1 MRCSPGEKAIK
12 KEITTNRK
20 IAESLDW
27 PCTTTVK
34 VGRPFSGHRKSHM
47 KKIVA
52 MPYNVVW
59 RLRLPHQSCRFSLA
73 IQLFLLIEAIVF
85 GIDAYAQHNHTQ
97 RSLTNNIE
105 CLEDIARFYRDPNRP
120 VHKIWTSSECSKY
133 YLCLE
138 GEVFNFK
145 CSEGLLFDVVR
156 QICDFKQ
163 NVDNCDVTAETPAP
177 KPLLDEADC
186 PDNQWACGDA
196 TCLPNEYFCDGSVDC
211 PDESDEGWCDAD
223 NDPNAAELCDPKHC
237 KLPDCFCS
245 KDGTIIPGRLEPHMV
260 PQMIL
265 LTFDDAVN
273 FENWELFTKVLF
285 SGQRRNPNGCPIKA
299 TFFVSHPYT
308 NYQYIQ
314 KLWNDGHE
322 IAVHSVTHR
331 GPEMWWSHNATI
343 EDWFDEMVGQA
354 NILNRFASVRM
365 EEIRGMRVPFLRVGW
380 NRQFLMM
387 KEFGFAYDS
396 SMVAPFSNPP
406 LWPYTMDYKM
416 PHVCMG
422 NKQNCP
428 SRSYPGIW
436 EMVLNQLEAGDYT
449 CAMIDSC
456 PPHLNGEDIYRML
469 THNFKRHYLSN
480 RAPLG
485 LYFHAAWFKKSEYL
499 NAFMKFVDDLQK
511 LPDVYFVTNQEA
523 IQWMR
528 NPTSNNLLYQFEP
541 WSCKAKKHLEP
552 NEKVCN
558 HPNICKLRSRVLQQ
572 DRYLYTCKECPPQ
585 YPWIR
590 NEFGLD

>member
-1 MRCSPGEKAIK
+1 MYNNCKMRNA
-12 KEITTNRK
+12 TTW
-20 IAESLDW
+20 SLA
-27 PCTTTVK
+27 VK
-34 VGRPFSGHRKSHM
+34 VGHGYQQLYDVKDICYRCLLSGRF
-47 KKIVA
+47 KKLLTKRAGAQSYSQTTITA
-52 MPYNVVW
+52 AAAATTITSPT
-59 RLRLPHQSCRFSLA
+59 RLKLQQSGLLSSIYIELLLFSLM
-73 IQLFLLIEAIVF
+73 ITTVM
-85 GIDAYAQHNHTQ
+85 GIGGQNHTQ
-97 RSLTNNIE
+97 RSLSNSVD
-105 CLEDIARFYRDPNRP
+105 CLEDLRFYRDPNRP

-163 NVDNCDVTAETPAP
+163 NVDNCDITAETPVP
-177 KPLLDEADC
+177 KPLLDEAIC
-186 PDNQWACGDA
+186 EEENHWGCGDG

-211 PDESDEGWCDAD
+211 PDESDEGWCDAE
-223 NDPNAAELCDPKHC
+223 NDPNAAASCDPRKC
-237 KLPDCFCS
+237 KLPDCYCS
-245 KDGTIIPGRLEPHMV
+245 KDGTQIPARLEPQSV

-265 LTFDDAVN
+265 LSFDDAIN
-273 FENWELFTKVLF
+273 FENWELFSQVLF
-285 SGQRRNPNGCPIKA
+285 RGHRRNPNGCPIKA
-299 TFFVSHPYT
+299 TFFVSHPFT
-308 NYQYIQ
+308 NYQYVQ

-322 IAVHSVTHR
+322 MAVHSVTHR

-387 KEFGFAYDS
+387 KEFGFVYDA

-406 LWPYTMDYKM
+406 LWPYTLDYKM
-416 PHVCMG
+416 PHTCTG
-422 NKQNCP
+422 SQQNCP

-436 EMVLNQLEAGDYT
+436 EIVINQLEAGDFT
-449 CAMIDSC
+449 CTMIDSC
-456 PPHLNGEDIYRML
+456 PPHLSGDDIYRML

-485 LYFHAAWFKKSEYL
+485 LYFHATWFKKADYL
-499 NAFMKFVDDLQK
+499 NAFLKFLDDLQK
-511 LPDVYFVTNQEA
+511 LPDVYFVTNQQA
-523 IQWMR
+523 IQWIR
-528 NPTSNNLLYQFEP
+528 QPTTNTDIHQFSA
-541 WSCKAKKHLEP
+541 WGCKPKQLDKHEM
-552 NEKVCN
+552 
-558 HPNICKLRSRVLQQ
+558 
-572 DRYLYTCKECPPQ
+572 DRYFYTCKECPAQ

>member
-1 MRCSPGEKAIK
+1 MSNASDAR
-12 KEITTNRK
+12 
-20 IAESLDW
+20 
-27 PCTTTVK
+27 
-34 VGRPFSGHRKSHM
+34 
-47 KKIVA
+47 
-52 MPYNVVW
+52 NV
-59 RLRLPHQSCRFSLA
+59 
-73 IQLFLLIEAIVF
+73 
-85 GIDAYAQHNHTQ
+85 TQ
-97 RSLTNNIE
+97 RSLENKVE
-105 CLEDIARFYRDPNRP
+105 CLEDIVRFYRDPNRP

-163 NVDNCDVTAETPAP
+163 NVDNCDITAETPVP

-186 PDNQWACGDA
+186 PENEWACGDG
-196 TCLPNEYFCDGSVDC
+196 TCLPSEYFCDGSVDC
-211 PDESDEGWCDAD
+211 PDDSDEGWCDAD
-223 NDPNAAELCDPKHC
+223 NDPNAAETCDPKNCH
-237 KLPDCFCS
+237 LPDCHCS
-245 KDGTIIPGRLEPHMV
+245 KDGTIIPGRLEAHMV

-273 FENWELFTKVLF
+273 FENWELFSKVLF
-285 SGQRRNPNGCPIKA
+285 KGQRRNPNGCPIRA
-299 TFFVSHPYT
+299 TFFVSHPFT

-331 GPEMWWSHNATI
+331 GPEMFWSHNATI

-387 KEFGFAYDS
+387 KEFGFVYDS

-416 PHVCMG
+416 PHNCIG

-436 EMVLNQLEAGDYT
+436 EMVINQLEVGEYT
-449 CAMIDSC
+449 CTMVDSC
-456 PPHLNGEDIYRML
+456 PPHLSGEDIYRML

-485 LYFHAAWFKKSEYL
+485 LYFHANWFKKAEYL
-499 NAFMKFVDDLQK
+499 NAFLKFLDDLQK
-511 LPDVYFVTNQEA
+511 LPDVYFVTNQQA

-528 NPTSNNLLYQFEP
+528 TPIRTNMLHQFEP
-541 WSCKAKKHLEP
+541 WSCKPKHLDL

-558 HPNICKLRSRVLQQ
+558 IPNTCKLRSRVLQQ

>member
-1 MRCSPGEKAIK
+1 M
-12 KEITTNRK
+12 TF
-20 IAESLDW
+20 
-27 PCTTTVK
+27 VK
-34 VGRPFSGHRKSHM
+34 FF
-47 KKIVA
+47 A
-52 MPYNVVW
+52 
-59 RLRLPHQSCRFSLA
+59 RF
-73 IQLFLLIEAIVF
+73 FC
-85 GIDAYAQHNHTQ
+85 IDAYAQHNHTQ

-456 PPHLNGEDIYRML
+456 PPHLSGEDIYRML

-511 LPDVYFVTNQEA
+511 LPDVYFVTNQDA